1 LFLLFDGLK
10 FLLSTITSF
19 EESERSQSLSLEDI
33 EQAADRLITAADTM
47 QLLISDIENN
57 NNFSDVTSILNET
70 LTKVRNLIDQ
80 LQRYRNSWSG
90 VFNENAYSS
99 PTESTGQGTG
109 RPRYV
114 IAEEQ
119 IRFLRELHFPWKK
132 IADLLGVSEST
143 LRRRR
148 SIYGMTGDEEPS
160 WTQISDNDLEKIVQ
174 EIQELTPNIGQAR
187 LLGALRS
194 RGLNIQRWRV
204 RNCLRT
210 LDPIGTALRW
220 RSAIYRRKYSVPTP
234 NALWHI
240 DSNHKHQV
248 EADNSCMC

>member
-1 LFLLFDGLK
+1 
-10 FLLSTITSF
+10 
-19 EESERSQSLSLEDI
+19 
-33 EQAADRLITAADTM
+33 M
-47 QLLISDIENN
+47 
-57 NNFSDVTSILNET
+57 
-70 LTKVRNLIDQ
+70 IDQ

-99 PTESTGQGTG
+99 PTESTGQGPG

-132 IADLLGVSEST
+132 IADLIVVSESS
-143 LRRRR
+143 LRRSR
-148 SIYGMTGDEEPS
+148 SIYGMTGNGDPS

-187 LLGALRS
+187 LLGPLRS

-204 RNCLRT
+204 RNCLHT

-220 RSAIYRRKYSVPTP
+220 RLAIYRRKYSVPTP
-234 NALWHI
+234 NSLWHI
-240 DSNHKHQV
+240 DSNHKLIRWRLITHVCVDGYSRLIIMHTAVATTKQTRYWINLLGV
-248 EADNSCMC
+248 STTMDCHLG

>member
-1 LFLLFDGLK
+1 
-10 FLLSTITSF
+10 
-19 EESERSQSLSLEDI
+19 
-33 EQAADRLITAADTM
+33 M
-47 QLLISDIENN
+47 
-57 NNFSDVTSILNET
+57 
-70 LTKVRNLIDQ
+70 IDQ

-99 PTESTGQGTG
+99 PTESTGQGPG

-132 IADLLGVSEST
+132 IADLIGVSESS

-148 SIYGMTGDEEPS
+148 SIYGMSGNGDPS
-160 WTQISDNDLEKIVQ
+160 WTQISDNVLEKIVQ

-187 LLGALRS
+187 LLGPLRS

-204 RNCLRT
+204 RNCLRI
-210 LDPIGTALRW
+210 LNPIGTALRW

-240 DSNHKHQV
+240 DSNHKLIRWRLITHV
-248 EADNSCMC
+248 CVPALKLCTLL